1 MHASGRMHLFCKDQ
15 RISKKHEIDFAAVDA
30 ETAHFV
36 ADAMDGLAA
45 GARVQLLC
53 LLARHG
59 RASVKELTAATG
71 MGQPAVSQ
79 HLKVLRDLG
88 FVRAEKKGRHKIYEL
103 YDPHVA
109 GLLEQALAHAD
120 HLREQLATGTDS
132 VVPFSS
138 RDTRDQA
145 SVAREAGS

>member
-1 MHASGRMHLFCKDQ
+1 MYFFCEDHP
-15 RISKKHEIDFAAVDA
+15 ISKRHQIDFKAVDA
-30 ETAHFV
+30 ETAYFV

-53 LLARHG
+53 LLAEHG

-71 MGQPAVSQ
+71 MEQPAVSQ

-88 FVRAEKKGRHKIYEL
+88 FVRAEKKGRQKIYEL

-120 HLREQLATGTDS
+120 HLREQLTASTGAVTPLS
-132 VVPFSS
+132 G
-138 RDTRDQA
+138 DTVNLR
-145 SVAREAGS
+145 RAG